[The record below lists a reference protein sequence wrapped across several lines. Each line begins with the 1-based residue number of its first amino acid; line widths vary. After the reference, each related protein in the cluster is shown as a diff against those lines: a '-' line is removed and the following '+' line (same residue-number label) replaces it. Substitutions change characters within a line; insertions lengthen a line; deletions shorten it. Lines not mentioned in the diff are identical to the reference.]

1 MFNLFKIK
9 KRSIKS
15 KKNIS
20 DNIVED
26 LIMTKD
32 EFPADAFER
41 KLIEYLIDIED
52 AYNDLKRTDVY
63 SCEKVIMNNFD
74 ISLFMK
80 DKFTSVGFSKE
91 FVIIDKDGDIKLY
104 IDFDCI
110 DEEHM
115 KELKFKEI
123 SVVLNSKKIHHLIS
137 GAIKKVRD
145 EADSIKYKRTI
156 EEMYLKYDVI
166 LNILKSLKKEIEEV
180 RNIEVLKGTKER
192 LEEIN
197 RINELYGGVNKP

>member
-1 MFNLFKIK
+1 
-9 KRSIKS
+9 
-15 KKNIS
+15 
-20 DNIVED
+20 
-26 LIMTKD
+26 MTMD
-32 EFPADAFER
+32 EFPTDTFER

-52 AYNDLKRTDVY
+52 AYNDLKRTDAY

-74 ISLFMK
+74 ISVFMK

-115 KELKFKEI
+115 KKLKFKGI
-123 SVVLNSKKIHHLIS
+123 SVILNSKKIHHLIS
-137 GAIKKVRD
+137 GTVKKVRD
-145 EADSIKYKRTI
+145 EAGSIKYKRTI
-156 EEMYLKYDVI
+156 EEKHLKYEVI

-180 RNIEVLKGTKER
+180 RNIEILKGVKER